1 MVAAK
6 LMTPVVALIATPAG
20 AVNVPP
26 VVKPAAVVG
35 TGLVPLAQT
44 GLVYENPVTGVVV
57 GLMVIEVFE
66 EPAILQ
72 PDAATEYVMV

>member
-6 LMTPVVALIATPAG
+6 LMTPVVALMLTPAG

-44 GLVYENPVTGVVV
+44 GVE
-57 GLMVIEVFE
+57 
-66 EPAILQ
+66 
-72 PDAATEYVMV
+72 